1 MIFCMLCLVAGCA
14 IAVLDVDSRTGEQRV
29 CYPANSRDEHKQPV
43 SAVESVRDDWLS
55 VCKKKKKKG
64 ICTTESC
71 KTAVLRTAR
80 EMLSYIVPNN

>member
-55 VCKKKKKKG
+55 VCKKKKKREFAQQK
-64 ICTTESC
+64 
-71 KTAVLRTAR
+71 AVRRLFFTQL
-80 EMLSYIVPNN
+80 EKCYHI